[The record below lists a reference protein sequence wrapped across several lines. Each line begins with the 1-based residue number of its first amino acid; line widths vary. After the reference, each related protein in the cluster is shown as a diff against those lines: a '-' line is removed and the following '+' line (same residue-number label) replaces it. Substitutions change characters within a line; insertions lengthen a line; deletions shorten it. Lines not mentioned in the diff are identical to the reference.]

1 MTRRGVCASLLAALF
16 TFAAVPAVAE
26 RLDCGTNRRMEVVT
40 YDWELNGFL
49 SWFAGLRFPTHGTG
63 TLATVVRSNS
73 SIATELR
80 IISHK
85 GGSDLYQ
92 YQSEIDPGSL
102 VTLVSLDGYKFEG
115 RHRSSTTTFDY
126 GSKTMRREKLDS
138 KRGPSTSTKSSALPS
153 GEIRDVL
160 SVIYYLRKSA
170 TTLQTPLETKV
181 YSAGKLYSVVL
192 TPGAVST
199 IDLGG
204 THVSAKQYTISATAA
219 EKQKWPGDV
228 SFWLTRDAQA
238 TPARI
243 LIRQKGASLD
253 LRAKALYTCP

>member
-1 MTRRGVCASLLAALF
+1 MTRGFARGALLTVAIALAAG
-16 TFAAVPAVAE
+16 AASAE
-26 RLDCGTNRRMEVVT
+26 RLECGTNRRMEVVT

-49 SWFAGLRFPTHGTG
+49 SWFAGFRFPTHGTG

-85 GGSDLYQ
+85 GERDLYQ
-92 YQSEIDPGSL
+92 YQSEIDPASL

-115 RHRSSTTTFDY
+115 RHRSATTTFDY
-126 GSKTMRREKLDS
+126 SAKTMRREKLDS
-138 KRGPSTSTKSSALPS
+138 KKGPSPTTKVSAIPP

-170 TTLQTPLETKV
+170 TRLQKPTETKV
-181 YSAGKLYSVVL
+181 YSAGKLYSVLL

-199 IDLGG
+199 LDLGG
-204 THVSAKQYTISATAA
+204 TSVSSKQYTISATAA

-228 SFWLTRDAQA
+228 SFWLTRDEQA

-253 LRAKALYTCP
+253 LRARALYTCP